1 MPKGDNIPDWTPASA
16 GVEMDG
22 GKGFSQIIAL
32 VQRIKIRCYNFGRSF
47 STDLKS
53 GVPSQRIKIRCYN
66 LFVPIQR
73 IKIRCY
79 NLFVPSGTSW
89 WLFIFLT
96 D

>member
-47 STDLKS
+47 STD
-53 GVPSQRIKIRCYN
+53 
-66 LFVPIQR
+66 
-73 IKIRCY
+73 
-79 NLFVPSGTSW
+79 
-89 WLFIFLT
+89 
-96 D
+96 